1 MLSNMKRYADSL
13 TILVSQCDLNVHFA
27 PFNILAKNAL
37 TSSIDIITHPFFGKD
52 TNNYSNSINFSTI
65 KLNYFEI
72 GDASPIRATRKK
84 YYRFM

>member
-37 TSSIDIITHPFFGKD
+37 TSSIDIITHP
-52 TNNYSNSINFSTI
+52 
-65 KLNYFEI
+65 YF
-72 GDASPIRATRKK
+72 RQRYK
-84 YYRFM
+84 